1 MDIDELLVLIKQKAK
16 RFHRKYTPTSEQVS
30 RNRILKNNGH
40 DIKNSRRGNYHN
52 FFQYFLMN
60 YAKEFDLI
68 GSKEY
73 KVKNGRIDV
82 MWQLPNG
89 ENFIAFEIDTS
100 NRMKSIQKLLDVEA
114 EHRIWIC
121 SASIVKYEKF
131 KMFGELTTNEI
142 RKGDRVVRCI
152 YI

>member
-1 MDIDELLVLIKQKAK
+1 MEIDQLQLLIKQKAK
-16 RFHRKYTPTSEQVS
+16 RFHRKYTPTSEQVR
-30 RNRILKNNGH
+30 RNRILKNSGH
-40 DIKNSRRGNYHN
+40 DIKNIRRGNYHI

-60 YAKEFDLI
+60 YAKEFNLI
-68 GSKEY
+68 GIKEY

-100 NRMKSIQKLLDVEA
+100 NRVKSIKKLLDVEA

-121 SASIVKYEKF
+121 SAYIVKFEKF
-131 KMFGELTTNEI
+131 KVFGEVTANEI
-142 RKGDRVVRCI
+142 RNGNRVIKCI